1 MNNPGSP
8 LPLLAIDAGNSR
20 LKFGLFEPG
29 RLSHSNSIWPECR
42 EFLAVHVDDAIPWE
56 TLAEWTVATGR
67 QSAISGTNPRAV
79 ERLLKGWAR
88 HGWPAPFVVN
98 DFTAVPVTMDVDF
111 PEKVGLDRL
120 LAAVAANALRPAD
133 RAAIVIDSGTATTV
147 NYVSTQGT
155 FCGGAILPGL
165 EMSAKALN
173 HYTALLPLL
182 PVYELGGD
190 EPVAPGRNTRE
201 AIRNGLLWGQVGA
214 IRELVRQL
222 CLRRGHDLP
231 FDSSQRPWEYSK
243 DILSKAVD
251 FVPENKAFQE
261 QLRGVEEKLSRTPWL
276 VLTGGG
282 GPVLSPHFPD
292 VMRLASLGMHGL
304 VLTAWGAGPRKAS

>member
-1 MNNPGSP
+1 MSFSTP

-29 RLSHSNSIWPECR
+29 RLSHSNSIWPECHQ
-42 EFLAVHVDDAIPWE
+42 FLAVAVDDAIPWDVLSGWLDSS
-56 TLAEWTVATGR
+56 TPGTAAR

-88 HGWPAPFVVN
+88 QGWPAPFVVR
-98 DFTAVPVTMDVDF
+98 DYTTIPVSVNVDA

-147 NYVSTQGT
+147 NYVSAQGT

-182 PVYELGGD
+182 PVHELGGD
-190 EPVAPGRNTRE
+190 EPIAPGRNTRE

-231 FDSSQRPWEYSK
+231 TFEASSVSTDSPSMSP
-243 DILSKAVD
+243 A
-251 FVPENKAFQE
+251 
-261 QLRGVEEKLSRTPWL
+261 PWL

-282 GPVLSPHFPD
+282 GPVLSSHFPG

-304 VLTAWGAGPRKAS
+304 VLTAWDASMRCATLLEA

>member
-1 MNNPGSP
+1 MNSP
-8 LPLLAIDAGNSR
+8 TSPSPLLAIDAGNSR

-29 RLSHSNSIWPECR
+29 RLPHSAASWPECSQ
-42 EFLAVHVDDAIPWE
+42 FLAVHVDDAIPWE
-56 TLAEWTVATGR
+56 TLSDWTKATGR

-79 ERLLKGWAR
+79 ERLLTGWAR
-88 HGWPAPFVVN
+88 HGWPTPFVVS
-98 DFTAVPVTMDVDF
+98 DYTAVPVAIDVDY
-111 PEKVGLDRL
+111 PDKVGLDRL
-120 LAAVAANALRPAD
+120 LAAFAANALRPAD

-147 NYVSTQGT
+147 NYVSAQGI

-165 EMSAKALN
+165 EMSAKALH

-182 PVYELGGD
+182 PVHELGGD

-222 CLRRGHDLP
+222 CLRREHDLP
-231 FDSSQRPWEYSK
+231 TFDESS
-243 DILSKAVD
+243 
-251 FVPENKAFQE
+251 
-261 QLRGVEEKLSRTPWL
+261 EKIGSPASSSAPWL

-282 GPVLSPHFPD
+282 GPVLSPHFPG

-304 VLTAWGAGPRKAS
+304 VLTAWGTERPSS

>member
-1 MNNPGSP
+1 MNLTDSP
-8 LPLLAIDAGNSR
+8 SPLLAIDAGNSR

-42 EFLAVHVDDAIPWE
+42 QFVAVHADEDVPWDV
-56 TLAEWTVATGR
+56 LSGWLDSSMASGATAR
-67 QSAISGTNPRAV
+67 RSAISGTNPHAV
-79 ERLLKGWAR
+79 ERLLEGWAR
-88 HGWPAPFVVN
+88 QGWPSPFVVR
-98 DFTAVPVTMDVDF
+98 DYTAVPVEVDVDA

-120 LAAVAANALRPAD
+120 LAAVAANALRPDD

-147 NYVSTQGT
+147 NYNSARGT

-165 EMSAKALN
+165 EMSAKALH

-182 PVYELGGD
+182 PVHELGGD

-231 FDSSQRPWEYSK
+231 TFDESAEPVGSTSS
-243 DILSKAVD
+243 
-251 FVPENKAFQE
+251 
-261 QLRGVEEKLSRTPWL
+261 SRAPWL

-282 GPVLSPHFPD
+282 GPVLSPHFPG

-304 VLTAWGAGPRKAS
+304 VLTAWGA

>member
-1 MNNPGSP
+1 
-8 LPLLAIDAGNSR
+8 
-20 LKFGLFEPG
+20 
-29 RLSHSNSIWPECR
+29 
-42 EFLAVHVDDAIPWE
+42 
-56 TLAEWTVATGR
+56 
-67 QSAISGTNPRAV
+67 V
-79 ERLLKGWAR
+79 ERLLEGWAR
-88 HGWPAPFVVN
+88 RGWPTPFVVR
-98 DFTAVPVTMDVDF
+98 DYTAIPVAVDVDA

-147 NYVSTQGT
+147 NYISAQGI

-165 EMSAKALN
+165 EMSAKALH

-182 PVYELGGD
+182 PVHELGGD
-190 EPVAPGRNTRE
+190 EPIAPGRNTRE

-231 FDSSQRPWEYSK
+231 VFDESA
-243 DILSKAVD
+243 DAV
-251 FVPENKAFQE
+251 
-261 QLRGVEEKLSRTPWL
+261 GVASPSRAPWL

-282 GPVLSPHFPD
+282 GPVLSPHFPG

-304 VLTAWGAGPRKAS
+304 VLTAWGAQELNA

>member
-1 MNNPGSP
+1 MLILHHSDLITAMPNSTPS
-8 LPLLAIDAGNSR
+8 PLLAIDAGNSR

-42 EFLAVHVDDAIPWE
+42 QFLAVHVDDAIPWDVLSGWLE
-56 TLAEWTVATGR
+56 GSAAGATAR

-79 ERLLKGWAR
+79 ERLLIGWAR
-88 HGWPAPFVVN
+88 QGWPAPFVVR
-98 DFTAVPVTMDVDF
+98 DYTAVPVAIDVDA

-147 NYVSTQGT
+147 NYVSAQGT

-165 EMSAKALN
+165 EMSAMALH

-182 PVYELGGD
+182 PVHELGGD
-190 EPVAPGRNTRE
+190 EPIAPGRNTRE

-214 IRELVRQL
+214 IRELIRQL

-231 FDSSQRPWEYSK
+231 TFDESSVSTGSPS
-243 DILSKAVD
+243 SSPA
-251 FVPENKAFQE
+251 
-261 QLRGVEEKLSRTPWL
+261 PWL

-282 GPVLSPHFPD
+282 GPVLSPQFPG

-304 VLTAWGAGPRKAS
+304 VLTAWGEEWREA

>member
-1 MNNPGSP
+1 MNPSIAP
-8 LPLLAIDAGNSR
+8 SPLLAIDAGNSR

-42 EFLAVHVDDAIPWE
+42 QFLAVHVDDAIPWDV
-56 TLAEWTVATGR
+56 LSGWLDSSAPGATAR

-79 ERLLKGWAR
+79 ERLLIGWAR
-88 HGWPAPFVVN
+88 QGWPAPFVVR
-98 DFTAVPVTMDVDF
+98 DYMAVPVAVDVDS

-147 NYVSTQGT
+147 NYVSVQGT

-165 EMSAKALN
+165 EMSAKALH

-182 PVYELGGD
+182 PVHELGGD
-190 EPVAPGRNTRE
+190 EPVAPGRTTRE

-231 FDSSQRPWEYSK
+231 TFDESSESTDSPS
-243 DILSKAVD
+243 SSPA
-251 FVPENKAFQE
+251 
-261 QLRGVEEKLSRTPWL
+261 PWL

-282 GPVLSPHFPD
+282 GPVLSPQFPG

-304 VLTAWGAGPRKAS
+304 VLTAWGTERREA

>member
-1 MNNPGSP
+1 MKPSIAP
-8 LPLLAIDAGNSR
+8 SPLLAIDAGNSR

-29 RLSHSNSIWPECR
+29 RSSHSNSIWPECR
-42 EFLAVHVDDAIPWE
+42 QFLAVPVDDAIPWDVLSGWLDSSAPG
-56 TLAEWTVATGR
+56 TTAR

-79 ERLLKGWAR
+79 ERLLIGWAR
-88 HGWPAPFVVN
+88 QGWPTPFVVR
-98 DFTAVPVTMDVDF
+98 DHTVVPVAIDVDA

-120 LAAVAANALRPAD
+120 LAAVAANALRPID

-147 NYVSTQGT
+147 NYVSAQGT

-165 EMSAKALN
+165 EMSAKALH

-182 PVYELGGD
+182 PVHELGGD

-201 AIRNGLLWGQVGA
+201 AIRNGLLWGQIGA
-214 IRELVRQL
+214 IRELIRQL
-222 CLRRGHDLP
+222 CLHRGHDLP
-231 FDSSQRPWEYSK
+231 TFEASSETNSSPST
-243 DILSKAVD
+243 SPA
-251 FVPENKAFQE
+251 
-261 QLRGVEEKLSRTPWL
+261 PWL

-282 GPVLSPHFPD
+282 GPVLSPHFPG

-304 VLTAWGAGPRKAS
+304 VLTAWGTSMRCFTLPES

>member
-1 MNNPGSP
+1 MSTPASP
-8 LPLLAIDAGNSR
+8 LPLLAVDAGNSR

-42 EFLAVHVDDAIPWE
+42 HFLAVPVDDAIPWDVLSGWLDSS
-56 TLAEWTVATGR
+56 TPGATAR
-67 QSAISGTNPRAV
+67 LSAISGTNPRAV
-79 ERLLKGWAR
+79 ERLLIGWAR
-88 HGWPAPFVVN
+88 QGWPAPFVVS
-98 DFTAVPVTMDVDF
+98 DHTAVPVAVAVDF

-120 LAAVAANALRPAD
+120 LSAVAANALRPAD

-147 NYVSTQGT
+147 NYISAQGT

-165 EMSAKALN
+165 EMSAKALH
-173 HYTALLPLL
+173 HYTALLPQL
-182 PVYELGGD
+182 PVQELGGD

-222 CLRRGHDLP
+222 CLHCGHDLP
-231 FDSSQRPWEYSK
+231 TSDSMGSQSSSP
-243 DILSKAVD
+243 A
-251 FVPENKAFQE
+251 
-261 QLRGVEEKLSRTPWL
+261 PWL

-282 GPVLSPHFPD
+282 GPVLSPHFPR

-304 VLTAWGAGPRKAS
+304 VLTTWGTQQSIR

>member
-1 MNNPGSP
+1 MSFSTP

-29 RLSHSNSIWPECR
+29 RLSHSNSIWPECHQ
-42 EFLAVHVDDAIPWE
+42 FLAVAVDDAIPWDVLSGWLDSS
-56 TLAEWTVATGR
+56 TPGTAAR

-88 HGWPAPFVVN
+88 QGWPAPFVVR
-98 DFTAVPVTMDVDF
+98 DYTAVPVAVDVDF

-120 LAAVAANALRPAD
+120 LSAVAANALRPAD
-133 RAAIVIDSGTATTV
+133 RAAIVVDSGTATTV
-147 NYVSTQGT
+147 NYVSAQGT

-182 PVYELGGD
+182 PVHELGGD
-190 EPVAPGRNTRE
+190 EPIAPGRNTRE

-231 FDSSQRPWEYSK
+231 TFNESPESTNSQSPSS
-243 DILSKAVD
+243 A
-251 FVPENKAFQE
+251 
-261 QLRGVEEKLSRTPWL
+261 PWL

-282 GPVLSPHFPD
+282 GPVLSPQFPG

-304 VLTAWGAGPRKAS
+304 VLTAWGAGQQQT